1 MSMNTFV
8 TGDDQGL
15 KDAMA
20 EHGPALLSFIY
31 RCIPDAATADDLY
44 QETWI
49 RAYGARRS
57 YDPAR
62 PLRTWLYGIALNAV
76 RTYLR
81 RTRRQKEA
89 ESERPRPE
97 GSVADP
103 EFSPEEV
110 RALLDRL
117 PEEQREVFLLREFQ
131 GLNYDQIAEI
141 TQRPIGTLKSQMF
154 HAVQKLKKIVEP
166 LWIARK

>member
-1 MSMNTFV
+1 V
-8 TGDDQGL
+8 
-15 KDAMA
+15 
-20 EHGPALLSFIY
+20 
-31 RCIPDAATADDLY
+31 
-44 QETWI
+44 
-49 RAYGARRS
+49 
-57 YDPAR
+57 
-62 PLRTWLYGIALNAV
+62 
-76 RTYLR
+76 
-81 RTRRQKEA
+81 A

-97 GSVADP
+97 TSVADP
-103 EFSPEEV
+103 EFSREEV

-166 LWIARK
+166 LWTARK